1 MGSLMLVPGK
11 VINLKNGKSIDVTF
25 QIDTGADAS
34 VIDLSFAREIDATP
48 SEWVMILDVDGTP
61 IAAPVFTLML
71 ILDNCDLGTVKL
83 VGLNLPGGR
92 QGLIGN
98 DILDRGLLV
107 RDGRMKQWFF
117 MINDGACGSCGSI
130 FQMETTDES
139 NDNKWLYA
147 FGALGVLL
155 GTFGLLFLTKQ
166 K

>member
-1 MGSLMLVPGK
+1 MSLMLISGK
-11 VINLKNGKSIDVTF
+11 VINLKNGRSAEVTF
-25 QIDTGADAS
+25 QIDTGADVS
-34 VIDLSFAREIDATP
+34 VVDLSFAQAIGAIP
-48 SEWVMILDVDGTP
+48 SEWTTILDVDGTP
-61 IAAPVFTLML
+61 IAAPIYKVML
-71 ILDNCDLGTVKL
+71 VLDNCDLGTVKL

-139 NDNKWLYA
+139 DNKWVYA

-155 GTFGLLFLTKQ
+155 GTFGLLFLTKR